1 MYEVSDKELITQVA
15 HGCRDAY
22 RQLLQR
28 QLPAVSRYVDRM
40 LGQAAETEDIV
51 QEVFLR
57 LWTQASRYDPGVAQ
71 VSTWLHRIAHNLC
84 IDFFRKQQPLDFE
97 AQPKEASGGS
107 EPDAEHRSGMLRQDV
122 RLALLNLPERQRSA
136 LILCHFQELSNKE
149 AAAVL
154 EISVDALESL
164 LARARRTL
172 RSTLE
177 NPHGLN

>member
-28 QLPAVSRYVDRM
+28 QLPAVSRYVARM

-57 LWTQASRYDPGVAQ
+57 LWTQAQRYDQALAQ
-71 VSTWLHRIAHNLC
+71 VSTWLHKIAHNLC
-84 IDFFRKQQPLDFE
+84 IYYFRKQQPLDFE
-97 AQPKEASGGS
+97 AHSKDESGGS
-107 EPDAEHRSGMLRQDV
+107 EPDAEHRSDILQKDV
-122 RLALLNLPERQRSA
+122 RLALLDLPERQRSA
-136 LILCHFQELSNKE
+136 LLLCHFQELSNKE

-164 LARARRTL
+164 LARARRRL

-177 NPHGLN
+177 KPHGLD